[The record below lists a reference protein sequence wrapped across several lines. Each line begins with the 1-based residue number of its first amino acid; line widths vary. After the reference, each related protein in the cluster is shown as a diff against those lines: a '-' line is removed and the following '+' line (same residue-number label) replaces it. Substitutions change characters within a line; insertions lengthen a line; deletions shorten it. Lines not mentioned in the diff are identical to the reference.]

1 MSQRPLRATALLAC
15 LGAVLATSACT
26 SDRDDII
33 VSPLP
38 PGVALREIEDADQG
52 ARRLDTTED
61 LAGAR
66 LDEVLAVVEGEPL
79 RLRALARRLGIP
91 REEASDEQYQQE
103 IAAEIKKWAVERLFQ
118 KAAEREGIEIPA
130 SRLDAYLDDLMKGQL
145 EKASED
151 LGSPVTEAEFLES
164 EGVTYN
170 EWRDRMRGQLLE
182 ELYVL
187 RLSRGLSGTRP
198 QVDLKVDPA
207 EIRRFYRRVPELSR
221 IPKGVRLAL
230 FEVTYEQLDPEQ
242 SGDFEVTEAK
252 AIAMAK
258 QIADA
263 FRAGETPE
271 GIAQRFRLGEAGER
285 WGLQPPGKNEEA
297 FWPLEAI
304 PDPKIEAWVEEPGRR
319 PRDARVMTASS
330 TGVGVIGLLAVR
342 EAEVKTLADPELY
355 DAIERA
361 IQSQRLANL
370 RNRLLIKM
378 LRRGRVVWPERLADE
393 IQDEARDGL
402 RKQRE
407 TPELRGLRLR

>member
-1 MSQRPLRATALLAC
+1 MSLRPLRATALLAC

-91 REEASDEQYQQE
+91 REEASDEQYQEE

-130 SRLDAYLDDLMKGQL
+130 SRLDAYLDDVMKGQL

-164 EGVTYN
+164 EGVTYD

-182 ELYVL
+182 ELYVM

-207 EIRRFYRRVPELSR
+207 EIRRFYRRVPELSQ
-221 IPKGVRLAL
+221 IPKGIRLAL

-242 SGDFEVTEAK
+242 EGDFEVTEAK

-271 GIAQRFRLGEAGER
+271 AIAQRFQLGEAGER

-297 FWPLEAI
+297 FLPLQAI

-319 PRDARVMTASS
+319 ARDARVMTASS

-361 IQSQRLANL
+361 IQSQRLSNL

-393 IQDEARDGL
+393 IQDEAREGL